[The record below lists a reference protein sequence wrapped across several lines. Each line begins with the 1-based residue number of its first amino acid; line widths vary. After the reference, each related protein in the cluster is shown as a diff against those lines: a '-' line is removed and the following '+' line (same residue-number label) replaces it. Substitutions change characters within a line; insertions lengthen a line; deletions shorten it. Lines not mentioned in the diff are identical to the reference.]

1 MSPGVFPAAHI
12 VGGMFSGTNQLV
24 SCRHHRHPPSAR
36 LKAPPKV
43 GLFSDCRFQT
53 LSSESHAQFDRGM
66 IFVVDL
72 REIRRRLRRTP
83 WNDFPPVVILA
94 DVPAAKGHPLFSDAK
109 AGDAKAAES
118 VVEDTLAGVT
128 IEPLRVLI
136 GNARPHLLA
145 VHAVEEAGMNAIPRT
160 FARALS
166 LRLDLPLKSGIIQLN
181 RVGHTGATGYHR
193 LAFPPVFDGA
203 VDPVDYLLVDDFVG
217 QGGTLANLRGY
228 LESNAGRVVGSVTL
242 TGKAY
247 SAELRL
253 KHETVAILREK
264 HGQQFEEWWVATFG
278 YSFDRLTE
286 SEARYLI
293 RSDDA
298 DTASAR
304 IVAARGDGD

>member
-1 MSPGVFPAAHI
+1 
-12 VGGMFSGTNQLV
+12 
-24 SCRHHRHPPSAR
+24 
-36 LKAPPKV
+36 
-43 GLFSDCRFQT
+43 
-53 LSSESHAQFDRGM
+53 M

-72 REIRRRLRRTP
+72 REIRRRLRRTA
-83 WNDFPPVVILA
+83 WNDFPSVVILA
-94 DVPAAKGHPLFSDAK
+94 DVPAAKGHPLFAAAK

-118 VVEDTLAGVT
+118 VVEDTLAGTT
-128 IEPLRVLI
+128 IEPVRVLI
-136 GNARPHLLA
+136 GDTRPHLLA

-160 FARALS
+160 FARALG
-166 LRLDLPLKSGIIQLN
+166 LRLDLPLKSGVIQLN
-181 RVGHTGATGYHR
+181 RVSHTGATGYHR

-203 VDPVDYLLVDDFVG
+203 VDPVDYLIVDDFVG

-253 KHETVAILREK
+253 KRETVEILREK
-264 HGQQFEEWWVATFG
+264 HGQQFEEWWLATFG

-298 DTASAR
+298 NKASAR
-304 IVAARGDGD
+304 IVAARGNGD